1 MVTMHPFAFIA
12 ANAASLVSSA
22 SNAAAV
28 KKEVVLHKASASMF
42 ADEQQLSSTSAPES
56 KAPINLPF
64 SADTKKSLP
73 DHDIPPITSNSSPLH
88 FIFIVHGHQGRPTD
102 LSYLHQTIRTK
113 AKEKGKFVD
122 VTSSVSCAVGRITE
136 VRSAQNNSPVKTR
149 RRKRDRLPVQVERAF
164 DLHDND
170 QFDSKIVRS
179 TETEQARGSLIV
191 HNAACNEGK
200 THDGIIKGG
209 ERLVDEMLSVIR
221 SEVKR
226 REQTSHRERDPV
238 DVTISFVG
246 NSLGGLYAR
255 YATAHLAEVLDKES
269 GNNCYLFDGF
279 IRLHFN
285 VFCSTASPHLGC
297 ASFTFIPMPRTAE
310 MGVAQILGETGS
322 DLFRRNDLIRSM
334 ATTPRFLVPLA
345 SYRRRIAYANAFGT
359 DFPVPCSTAAFLD
372 KESDYPHYF
381 GETLV
386 ECDTTITTKDTCPA
400 SERGLIA
407 ATLYTMPQD
416 TNFETETT
424 TVDDTTAM
432 SACLDSLG
440 WKKVF
445 IDIRKEIPSIPI
457 LKPNRME
464 CPVSQ
469 LKSSSTE
476 VRSCDLDRVLSS
488 SSIHRLS
495 LPMGHNA
502 ICAFSRG
509 KVSSI
514 VNSGGRPVMDSLA
527 LDLADAISAWDG
539 INQCHVD

>member
-22 SNAAAV
+22 SNTAAV
-28 KKEVVLHKASASMF
+28 KREVGLHKHKAAASGF
-42 ADEQQLSSTSAPES
+42 AEEQQLSSTSAPES
-56 KAPINLPF
+56 KAPINLLLG
-64 SADTKKSLP
+64 ADTENSLP

-102 LSYLHQTIRTK
+102 LSYLHHTIRTK
-113 AKEKGKFVD
+113 AKEKGKFVN
-122 VTSSVSCAVGRITE
+122 VTSSESCAVGRITE
-136 VRSAQNNSPVKTR
+136 VRSAQNNSPLKIR
-149 RRKRDRLPVQVERAF
+149 RRKRDRLPMQVERAF

-170 QFDSKIVRS
+170 QLDSKVVRS
-179 TETEQARGSLIV
+179 NETEQTRGYLIV

-226 REQTSHRERDPV
+226 REQTSHRERAPI

-255 YATAHLAEVLDKES
+255 YATAHLAEILDKES
-269 GNNCYLFDGF
+269 SNNYYLFDGF

-297 ASFTFIPMPRTAE
+297 ASFTFIPIPRTAE
-310 MGVAQILGETGS
+310 MGVAQVMGETGS
-322 DLFRRNDLIRSM
+322 DLFRLNDLIHSM
-334 ATTPRFLVPLA
+334 ATAPRFLVPLA

-381 GETLV
+381 GETFA
-386 ECDTTITTKDTCPA
+386 EGDIIAKDTCPA

-416 TNFETETT
+416 TNFETESTS
-424 TVDDTTAM
+424 VDDTAAM

-445 IDIRKEIPSIPI
+445 IDIRKEIPSVPI
-457 LKPNRME
+457 LKSNRME

-527 LDLADAISAWDG
+527 LDLADAISSWDG
-539 INQCHVD
+539 INQ